1 MEVYIFGKFMYF
13 TYLMTIY
20 VLFFADI
27 FYIIIMRVYFFLLVK
42 QKLFSFTNMMKKKKN
57 SVLIKQYLIHLFL
70 KIRLREQI
78 CVYYE

>member
-42 QKLFSFTNMMKKKKN
+42 QKLFFFINMIMKKKN
-57 SVLIKQYLIHLFL
+57 SVLIKQYLIHLSS
-70 KIRLREQI
+70 
-78 CVYYE
+78 